1 MATDGGSGDAGIEQT
16 PAQGRL
22 GSADGTAKV
31 FHALG
36 LAVLLLS
43 EYWRSVIDDV
53 RTGTAPPDRVQ
64 ALARA
69 AASMADNG
77 LHKTAADLFETASFG
92 QERAALWAAVCCAL
106 VVRLNRHGS
115 PELQK
120 TLSYVSAVYCALACA
135 VGTYYLFASGPIVLL
150 ALGIGFGVMHTATR
164 K

>member
-1 MATDGGSGDAGIEQT
+1 MATDGGAGDAGVEQT

-31 FHALG
+31 FHGLG

-43 EYWRSVIDDV
+43 EYWRSLIHGL
-53 RTGTAPPDRVQ
+53 RPGAAPPDRVQ

-69 AASMADNG
+69 AVSMADNG
-77 LHKTAADLFETASFG
+77 LHKTAANLFETASFG
-92 QERAALWAAVCCAL
+92 QERAAVWAAVCCAL

-120 TLSYVSAVYCALACA
+120 ALSYVSAAYCALAVA
-135 VGTYYLFASGPIVLL
+135 VGMYYLFASGPIVLL

>member
-1 MATDGGSGDAGIEQT
+1 MGSEDKSVKVLHG
-16 PAQGRL
+16 L
-22 GSADGTAKV
+22 GS
-31 FHALG
+31 
-36 LAVLLLS
+36 AVLLLS
-43 EYWRSVIDDV
+43 EYWRSVIDGL
-53 RTGTAPPDRVQ
+53 RPGAAPPDRVQ

-120 TLSYVSAVYCALACA
+120 ALSYVSAAYCTLAVL
-135 VGTYYLFASGPIVLL
+135 VGMYYLFASGPIVLL
-150 ALGIGFGVMHTATR
+150 ALGIGLGVMHTATR
-164 K
+164 T